1 MPHARSLRQCLD
13 LWVEKW
19 GQGPMSAHIWQALWG
34 ALTLVGGLGRTS
46 AAPFPH
52 SRPDEVTALEAG

>member
-1 MPHARSLRQCLD
+1 
-13 LWVEKW
+13 
-19 GQGPMSAHIWQALWG
+19 MSAHIWQALWG

>member
-1 MPHARSLRQCLD
+1 MPQAPSLGQCLD

-34 ALTLVGGLGRTS
+34 ALTLGGG
-46 AAPFPH
+46 PGQDKH
-52 SRPDEVTALEAG
+52 STLPSQQAR